1 MQRLSLRSLFVLCS
15 AGFSLFARCS
25 AASAVSDNHNHTLYR
40 VPGLGAASG
49 SDLLTLITTIKL
61 CFLLWVH
68 LGAFLGAS

>member
-1 MQRLSLRSLFVLCS
+1 MCSVSCFVLGS
-15 AGFSLFARCS
+15 AGFSLFVRGS
-25 AASAVSDNHNHTLYR
+25 AVSAVSDNHNLTLYR
-40 VPGLGAASG
+40 VPRVLGAASG